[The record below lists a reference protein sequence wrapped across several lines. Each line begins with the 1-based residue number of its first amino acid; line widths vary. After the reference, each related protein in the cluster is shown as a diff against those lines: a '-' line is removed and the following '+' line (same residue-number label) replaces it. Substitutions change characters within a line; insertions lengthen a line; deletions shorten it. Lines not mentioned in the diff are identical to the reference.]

1 MLTVQPF
8 PWRRLSPSAQMEH
21 CLDAAGVLRLR
32 GADPNTPPLGTARV
46 SAGGGFVDI
55 PLARLHLVWLRA
67 EDGDGWVLR
76 SEGAPSTM
84 THLGARWG
92 ETVRAATA
100 ARGIDERFVLA
111 TLACEV
117 GDIAPDASGYVKAP
131 RTELGYPQRTGE
143 HDAGDF
149 ARDAVDWR
157 VSRGMHSSHGLMQ
170 TLIGVATMARPDLF
184 KGIDPSL
191 YRAVLWVPENS
202 LACGLAHLAHFARD
216 VLADPLASRLH
227 YGAAI
232 AHASTSNVWGMAP
245 VYDDRVPLRFLAFWN
260 DDAHVRAQAG
270 PDADDVPD
278 TLPSTERSPAL
289 AWLAALSS
297 FALAAAAACGL
308 SYFASTRR
316 FAS

>member
-8 PWRRLSPSAQMEH
+8 DWRRLSASSQMEH
-21 CLDAAGVLRLR
+21 RLDQGGALRLR
-32 GADPNTPPLGTARV
+32 GADPNAPPLATARV
-46 SAGGGFVDI
+46 NAGGGLVDI
-55 PLARLHLVWLRA
+55 PLERLHLVWLRA
-67 EDGDGWVLR
+67 EDGDGWILR
-76 SEGAPSTM
+76 TEGAPSTM

-92 ETVRAATA
+92 ETVRAAA
-100 ARGIDERFVLA
+100 GPVDLDERFVLT

-143 HDAGDF
+143 QDPGDF
-149 ARDAVDWR
+149 ARDAIDWR

-184 KGIDPSL
+184 KGVDPSL

-216 VLADPLASRLH
+216 VLADPLASRFH
-227 YGAAI
+227 FGAAI

-245 VYDDRVPLRFLAFWN
+245 VYDDRVPLRFIAFWN
-260 DDAHVRAQAG
+260 DGASVRAG
-270 PDADDVPD
+270 GNADDAPE

-289 AWLAALSS
+289 SWLAALSS
-297 FALAAAAACGL
+297 FALAAAAAAYGL
-308 SYFASTRR
+308 TYFASTRR